1 MKIQILGPGC
11 KRTQKLAE
19 NVNAA
24 LRELGQKVRAE
35 TVADPETISKM
46 GALSTPALAVDGKV
60 MVTGRVLSVR
70 EVKKLLERATA

>member
-11 KRTQKLAE
+11 KRTQELAE

-24 LRELGQKVRAE
+24 LRELGQKVRVV
-35 TVADPETISKM
+35 TVADSETISKM

-70 EVKKLLERATA
+70 KLKKLLERATA